1 MRAAALAG
9 VTLLA
14 LAACSPPATVERFA
28 GSGPQMDP
36 VRFFSGDVTS
46 WGVIENRSG
55 EPTARITT
63 DCVGRPDSPDGLVM
77 VQRLER
83 EGHAPTQREW
93 HMRRIVPGRFE
104 ATAGDMVGTAT
115 GEAGGCAFAWR
126 WTLATVPGNP
136 LLNVSM
142 RQWMY
147 AQDDGS
153 VLIRTTISKL
163 GVILA
168 EVTEQFRHAD

>member
-1 MRAAALAG
+1 MRSPLAG
-9 VTLLA
+9 VALSA
-14 LAACSPPATVERFA
+14 LAACSPPMTAQNFT

-36 VRFFSGDVTS
+36 VRFFTGHVTS
-46 WGVIENRSG
+46 WGVIEDRSG
-55 EPTARITT
+55 EPTARVTT
-63 DCVGRPDSPDGLVM
+63 DCLGRADGPDGLVM
-77 VQRLER
+77 VQKLER
-83 EGHAPTQREW
+83 EGQAPQQREW
-93 HMRRIVPGRFE
+93 HMRRTAPGRFE
-104 ATAGDMVGTAT
+104 ATANDMVGTAT
-115 GEAGGCAFAWR
+115 GEAAGRAFAWR
-126 WTLATVPGNP
+126 WTLASTPGNP

-147 AQDDGS
+147 AQNDGS

>member
-1 MRAAALAG
+1 MRAALAAG
-9 VTLLA
+9 TLLA
-14 LAACSPPATVERFA
+14 LAACSPPVTVERFA

-36 VRFFSGDVTS
+36 VRFFSGHVTS

-63 DCVGRPDSPDGLVM
+63 DCVGRPDGPDGLVM

-83 EGHAPTQREW
+83 EGQPPTQREW
-93 HMRRIVPGRFE
+93 HMRRIAPGRFE

-115 GEAGGCAFAWR
+115 GEAAGRAFAWR
-126 WTLATVPGNP
+126 WTLATAPGNP

-153 VLIRTTISKL
+153 VLIRTIISKL